1 MQLDATEFPR
11 LIIAAL
17 RGGSGKTIL
26 SIGVIAALNQRGNSV
41 APFKKGP
48 DYIDAGWLALAAG
61 RPCYNLDSFL
71 LSRSDNLQSFLSHSV
86 EHDISIIEGNR
97 GLYDGIDLEGSTST
111 AELAKLIK
119 CPVVLCVDCTK
130 ITRTMAAVV
139 AGCCQ
144 FDPAVMINGVILNR
158 VANTRHEKKLRD
170 SIEHYCGMP
179 VIGAIPKLSEQHFP
193 ERHLG
198 LVPTPEHD
206 WANKSIEAICKIA
219 KQHID
224 LDALI
229 AIAQKA
235 PGLDTEVREQKT
247 EDRGRKSEVGP
258 VVVPKERDYAAARM
272 RKSETGWQKTEDRRQ
287 TTEDGEQKSEVGPV
301 VVPKERDYAAA
312 RMRKSE
318 IEVLQPAS
326 SIQHP
331 APSIQY
337 PAVRIGVVRDS
348 AFQFYYPENI
358 DALGASG
365 AEIVYVSPL
374 KDPELPELDAL
385 YIGGGFPETHAEQL
399 SANTRFNGQ
408 LKALAEDGFPIYA
421 ECGGLMYLGEQLV
434 LENESY
440 PMVGI
445 LPVAFDFFK
454 RPQGHGYSIIKV
466 EGQNPYYE
474 VGSEIRGHEFHYSRV
489 SKRDSR
495 KSDLV
500 FRMQRGA
507 GIEKDRDGILYKNVL
522 ATYTHVHALG
532 TPEWG
537 PALIRNAIKFQ
548 KR

>member
-1 MQLDATEFPR
+1 MQLEETDFPR

-26 SIGVIAALNQRGNSV
+26 SIGVIAALNKLGKSV
-41 APFKKGP
+41 AAFKKGP

-71 LSRSDNLQSFLSHSV
+71 LSRSDNLQSFISHSAD
-86 EHDISIIEGNR
+86 HDISIIEGNR

-111 AELAKLIK
+111 AELAKLIN

-144 FDPAVMINGVILNR
+144 FDPAVMISGVILNR
-158 VANTRHEKKLRD
+158 VANSRHEKKLRD
-170 SIEHYCGMP
+170 SIEHFCGMP
-179 VIGAIPKLSEQHFP
+179 VIGAIPKLGEQYFP

-206 WANKSIEAICKIA
+206 WANNSIETICGIA
-219 KQHID
+219 EQHID

-229 AIAQKA
+229 RIAQNA
-235 PGLDTEVREQKT
+235 PGLKT
-247 EDRGRKSEVGP
+247 EDRKKNAEVG
-258 VVVPKERDYAAARM
+258 M
-272 RKSETGWQKTEDRRQ
+272 RNA
-287 TTEDGEQKSEVGPV
+287 EVGNT
-301 VVPKERDYAAA
+301 KA
-312 RMRKSE
+312 E
-318 IEVLQPAS
+318 IEILQPATRNQRPDTRYQKPETSIQYPAS
-326 SIQHP
+326 SIEDP
-331 APSIQY
+331 VSSIEHRASSIEQ

-358 DALGASG
+358 DALSEGG

-374 KDPELPELDAL
+374 KDQELPELDAL

-399 SANTRFNGQ
+399 SANTKFNSQ

-434 LENESY
+434 LENKSY

-445 LPVAFDFFK
+445 LPVTFDFFK
-454 RPQGHGYSIIKV
+454 RPQGHGYTIIKV
-466 EGQNPYYE
+466 EGKNPYYE

-489 SKRDSR
+489 SKRDSQ

-507 GIEKDRDGILYKNVL
+507 GLEKDRDGILYKNVL
-522 ATYTHVHALG
+522 ATYTHVHSLG
-532 TPEWG
+532 TPGWG
-537 PALIRNAIKFQ
+537 RALVRNAIKFK